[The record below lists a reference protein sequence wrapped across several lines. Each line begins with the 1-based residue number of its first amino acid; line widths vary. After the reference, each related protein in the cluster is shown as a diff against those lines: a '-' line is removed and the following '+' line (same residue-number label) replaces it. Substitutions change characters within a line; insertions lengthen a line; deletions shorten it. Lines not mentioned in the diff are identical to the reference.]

1 MGPALGTPD
10 QWIGVGLSASPW
22 DLAVVYRLGQAEI
35 GLSRRDHPDLSCL
48 AWPPLLFLRF
58 TWHNGFQLK
67 RVEWGAVSQDLPL
80 MSHQGDVG
88 WVGQP
93 AL

>member
-35 GLSRRDHPDLSCL
+35 GFD
-48 AWPPLLFLRF
+48 
-58 TWHNGFQLK
+58 
-67 RVEWGAVSQDLPL
+67 
-80 MSHQGDVG
+80 
-88 WVGQP
+88 P
-93 AL
+93 AGITQTYQVWLGPHFSS